1 MLICLIIALIC
12 FLITIVSMFL
22 FGEKQ
27 VREFFNAKT
36 TRGMIAVAAGIVMY
50 YTPDEIDRIILTL
63 LAIFEITPVS
73 IDLLNKDNTK
83 IG

>member
-12 FLITIVSMFL
+12 LLVTVVAMFL
-22 FGEKQ
+22 FGEKR

-36 TRGMIAVAAGIVMY
+36 TRGLIAVIAGVVMY
-50 YTPDEIDRIILTL
+50 YTPDEIDRIILTI
-63 LAIFEITPVS
+63 LALFEITPVS